1 MMQSQ
6 DYLESIF
13 KAEWRKVMGTT
24 VGDGYHLL
32 KFLRSSARRLKA
44 HFDIAGWP
52 ETDKD
57 IIPYI
62 HRTIERYG

>member
-1 MMQSQ
+1 MMNSQSE
-6 DYLESIF
+6 LERLF

-32 KFLRSSARRLKA
+32 KFLRTSARRLKA

-52 ETDKD
+52 ETEGD